1 MKKLILTLAVIAF
14 TLLPLVVT
22 NAAEDLALLAKPVA
36 RGPLAG
42 ESIYFVMTDRFANGD
57 TANDKGGLIGS
68 RSVTGFDSSD
78 KAYYHGGDFKGLT
91 EHLQYI
97 KGLGFTSIWITPP
110 VKNKYVQGNSAAY
123 HGYWGID
130 FTTIDPHL
138 GTEKDFKYFVA
149 QAHELGMKVI
159 VDIVVNH
166 TADVITYPNGSTSY
180 RDPEDYPYK
189 NCQGK
194 SIDINALAGS
204 SKFPKLC
211 ANKSFAYI
219 PSLTTANKN
228 IKMPAFLNNV
238 TNYHNRGD
246 SIWSG
251 TSVFD
256 GDFFGLDDLF
266 TENPEVVKGWSELWA
281 SWITKFDIDGYR
293 VDTAKHVNPQ
303 FWKVFIPKILTVAKN
318 AGKKEFPIFGE
329 VAESNPLTLS
339 TFVKE
344 QKFQSVLDF
353 GFQNSVT
360 KFAVTG
366 RGVEALAAYF
376 NSDDL
381 YTSSTT
387 SAYSLATFLGNH
399 DMGRIGKFISDSN
412 QDPAEALNRASLAN
426 ALLLTLRGS
435 PILYYGDEKGFT
447 GSGGDQLARQDF
459 FPTLLPEWQREV
471 RIGSA
476 PIGTSGSFDNTNP
489 LQQIVSQLNSL
500 FRSEPALRRGTQ
512 QIRYANESVF
522 AFSRYA
528 EGQEFLIVANGA
540 NEVKS
545 VKIPVSTLDS
555 QWKVL
560 LGSGTASGE
569 GASVSVELPKLG
581 WAILKAEKKYT
592 SNSETKVTLHQPE
605 NEFSSDG
612 WVMLSADIPGNDFN
626 EVTFSARAPG
636 SKWITVGTADRRT
649 FDRDALYR
657 VYLDGKI
664 FKSGSKIEVVA
675 VAKNP
680 EGKTSVSKIAKWKL

>member
-1 MKKLILTLAVIAF
+1 MKKLILALAVITF
-14 TLLPLVVT
+14 SLQPLVVT

-57 TANDKGGLIGS
+57 TTNDNGGLTGS
-68 RSVTGFDSSD
+68 RSITGFDPTD

-91 EHLQYI
+91 DHLQYI
-97 KGLGFTSIWITPP
+97 KGLGFTSIWMTPP

-138 GTEKDFKYFVA
+138 GTEADFKDFVA
-149 QAHELGMKVI
+149 QAHALGMQVI

-166 TADVITYPNGSTSY
+166 TADVITYPGGSTGY

-189 NCQGK
+189 NCLGK
-194 SIDINALAGS
+194 PFDINAVAGS

-211 ANKSFAYI
+211 ADKSFAYM
-219 PSLTTANKN
+219 PSVSTANKSV
-228 IKMPAFLNNV
+228 KKPAFLNNV

-246 SIWSG
+246 SVWSG

-266 TENPEVVKGWSELWA
+266 TEKPEVVKGWSELWA

-303 FWKVFIPKILTVAKN
+303 FWKVFIPKILTAAKS

-353 GFQNSVT
+353 GFQNNVT

-381 YTSSTT
+381 YTSATT

-399 DMGRIGKFISDSN
+399 DMGRIGKFITDSH
-412 QDPAEALNRASLAN
+412 QDPAEALNRASLAH
-426 ALLLTLRGS
+426 ALLFTLRGS
-435 PILYYGDEKGFT
+435 PVLYYGDEKGFT

-476 PIGTSGSFDNTNP
+476 PIGTSSFFDNTNP
-489 LQQIVSQLNSL
+489 LQQIVSELNSL
-500 FRSEPALRRGTQ
+500 LRSEPALQRGTQ
-512 QIRYANESVF
+512 QIRYANESVL

-528 EGQEFLIVANGA
+528 DGQEFLIVANGA

-545 VKIPVSTLDS
+545 VKIPVSTPGS

-560 LGSGTASGE
+560 LGSATARGE
-569 GASVSVELPKLG
+569 GDSVSVDLPKLG

-592 SNSETKVTLHQPE
+592 PSSETKVSLHQPE

-612 WVMLSADIPGNDFN
+612 WVMLSADVPGNDFN
-626 EVTFSARAPG
+626 EVTFSARAQG

-649 FDRDALYR
+649 FDRESLYR

-675 VAKNP
+675 VAKNA
-680 EGKTSVSKIAKWKL
+680 EGKTSISKIIKWKI